1 MLTVIVTTLS
11 VVQLFLFQDK
21 SASDMNSQDSSDS
34 SEVEEEAQTSF
45 KQNLI
50 DSSTNIPAALQV
62 HVIQHN
68 SSKLSSLVTYKLV
81 NTKMKNSN
89 TVGPR

>member
-1 MLTVIVTTLS
+1 MQIVIVTTLS
-11 VVQLFLFQDK
+11 GVQLFLFQDN

-50 DSSTNIPAALQV
+50 DSSMNIPAALQV

-68 SSKLSSLVTYKLV
+68 SSNLSSLAIYKLV

-89 TVGPR
+89 TLGPR